1 MNLENRDTYGEYSFY
16 VYSLG
21 AENGTFKQIAGSRI
35 EWNKNGNVIYDADE
49 MVMFFHELDHYLY
62 NSHLLVGME
71 DQRIRVDSVCDEDH
85 YTYAN
90 FAPKCFTDPYAG
102 MDVR

>member
-35 EWNKNGNVIYDADE
+35 EWRKNSSLIYEPDE
-49 MVMFFHELDHYLY
+49 MVMFFHELGHYLY

-71 DQRIRVDSVCDEDH
+71 DQQIRTEPVCDEDH
-85 YTYAN
+85 YTYMN